1 MMNLITIE
9 WTRFSRNALNLWIV
23 GLFMLMMMLSAVWS
37 GLAAREFRAHVGEH
51 PTEQSVK
58 PTETHDAAKHADTAN
73 SAEMHDAPKQP
84 ENKEKASAFS
94 ASSKAPPLDLPALGG
109 LTLNASQMDFL
120 STHIKVS
127 TRSRHTDGRTTD
139 SLFNPLMH
147 EFGFLDFATLLAL
160 LTPLVIVALTYGLV
174 QEDRESGVWRL
185 VCTQTAKPW
194 QLVFT
199 ALAVRYGLLL
209 AVILSSSLISF
220 VMDSDATAN
229 AVGHWL
235 LFSSLYTLV
244 WFAIA
249 GLFLLLPVSS
259 GAAAIAMLGTWLILT
274 FAVPAGLGWA
284 ANQYAKMPS
293 RMTTIIDIRHF
304 QEQTNSQRPAILAQW
319 YAAHPDIQ
327 QPAGELP
334 RDIANLPA
342 ALQLDKQIRPL
353 MTQFEHARQQQFE
366 FMERWSFLS
375 PSLAVIL
382 MADRL
387 AGIDAPRY
395 AQFIEQVNQFEDQ
408 WRDFFVPKIMSNA
421 EWTAQAQQN
430 IPVFHFT
437 AKPKTSAYWRL
448 SLIQLA
454 TVTVLLSGLF
464 LLRRQF
470 TKT

>member
-23 GLFMLMMMLSAVWS
+23 GLFLLIMTFSALWS
-37 GLAAREFRAHVGEH
+37 GLAAREFRANITVH
-51 PTEQSVK
+51 PAAQTAK
-58 PTETHDAAKHADTAN
+58 PVEMHDSSKHTDTAN
-73 SAEMHDAPKQP
+73 SAEMHDAPKHTD
-84 ENKEKASAFS
+84 KDEKASAFS
-94 ASSKAPPLDLPALGG
+94 ASSNALPLDLPALGG
-109 LTLNASQMDFL
+109 LALSVSQMDFL
-120 STHIKVS
+120 STRIKAS

-160 LTPLVIVALTYGLV
+160 LTPLVIIALTYGLV

-185 VCTQTAKPW
+185 VCTQTSKPW
-194 QLVFT
+194 RLVFT
-199 ALAVRYGLLL
+199 ALGVRYALLL
-209 AVILSSSLISF
+209 AVILSSSLLTF
-220 VMDSDATAN
+220 MVDSGATGN

-235 LFSSLYTLV
+235 LFISLYALV
-244 WFAIA
+244 WFSIA
-249 GLFLLLPVSS
+249 GLFLLLPISS
-259 GAAAIAMLGTWLILT
+259 GAAAIAMLGTWLIIT

-319 YAAHPDIQ
+319 YVAHPNIKP
-327 QPAGELP
+327 PAGELA
-334 RDIANLPA
+334 REIANLPA
-342 ALQLDKQIRPL
+342 ALQLDSQIRPL
-353 MTQFEHARQQQFE
+353 MSQFEQVRQQQFE
-366 FMERWSFLS
+366 FMERWSGFS
-375 PSLAVIL
+375 PALAVIL

-395 AQFIEQVNQFEDQ
+395 ATFIQQVNQFEDQ

-421 EWTAQAQQN
+421 EWTAQEQQN

-437 AKPKTSAYWRL
+437 AKQQTNAYWQL

-454 TVTVLLSGLF
+454 TATVLLSALF

-470 TKT
+470 IKT